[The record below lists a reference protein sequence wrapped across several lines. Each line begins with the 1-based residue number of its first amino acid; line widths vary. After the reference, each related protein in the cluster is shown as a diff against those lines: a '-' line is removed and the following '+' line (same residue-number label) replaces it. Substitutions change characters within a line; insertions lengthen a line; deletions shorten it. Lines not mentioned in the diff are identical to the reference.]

1 MVVLPHRI
9 ASEAAPTRARAWHGE
24 TDEVERHAAIQ
35 WAGGAGGAEE
45 RQDVGGVG
53 AAVDV
58 VQQYDVRPNQIT
70 DWKRQLTERAVQAL
84 GDASHPASAD
94 PDRTKP
100 PAKIGM
106 LTLENDFPE
115 QGLNQG
121 GQASRRTMLDRKH
134 KLPVPYQGALL
145 RRTRSSAYCTPA
157 KFRRSMGRWR

>member
-70 DWKRQLTERAVQAL
+70 DWKRQLTERAVQVC
-84 GDASHPASAD
+84 GDAGSPAGSD
-94 PDRTKP
+94 PGLTKLHDR
-100 PAKIGM
+100 IGQ
-106 LTLENDFPE
+106 LTLEHDFLEHAPTKA
-115 QGLNQG
+115 GL
-121 GQASRRTMLDRKH
+121 L
-134 KLPVPYQGALL
+134 
-145 RRTRSSAYCTPA
+145 SA
-157 KFRRSMGRWR
+157 KR